1 MTYPIL
7 STKISATTLVPLRDR
22 TRQVGEI
29 FGLGKLEV
37 TRFVTAVSEIARNA
51 VQFAES
57 GTVAFSFKEAE
68 ANAPQSIIATV
79 SDKGPGIADVA
90 GVLAGRPSATSKAP
104 MGVVGARRL
113 SDVLTIE
120 STPGAGTVVSLE
132 MHLPKFAPR
141 LTAAELGLRAD
152 ELARQKP
159 NSPLQELER
168 QNREMLEALQELR
181 ERQFE
186 LQRADERKNQF
197 LITLA
202 HELRNPLGTLH
213 MNLEIM
219 RRNLDIKPE
228 DLAKRR
234 EAMAR
239 QTELMNKMVEDLVDV
254 SRVSQGKV
262 ELVKLPVEL
271 NELVAQAAEMC
282 EAAIYA
288 KSHAFAL
295 AQAPGEVWIE
305 GDARRLKQVVAN
317 LIQNSTR
324 YTPKGGSIKASV
336 SISDDRALVQIE
348 DNGMGIA
355 PDILPQVF
363 DLFVQGDGPSTHT
376 PGGLG
381 IGLTLVKR
389 LVESHG
395 GFVSAN
401 SAGPGHGCTFILSFP
416 LPAKAA

>member
-1 MTYPIL
+1 MTFPIL

-57 GTVAFSFKEAE
+57 GTATFSFKEADG
-68 ANAPQSIIATV
+68 NAPQAIVATI

-90 GVLAGRPSATSKAP
+90 SVLVGRPSASSKNP
-104 MGVVGARRL
+104 MGIVGAKRL
-113 SDVLTIE
+113 SDALAID
-120 STPGAGTVVSLE
+120 SKPGVGTAVTLE
-132 MHLPKFAPR
+132 MHLPRLAPR

-159 NSPLQELER
+159 KSPLQELER

-219 RRNLDIKPE
+219 RRTLDIKPE

-239 QTELMNKMVEDLVDV
+239 QTEVMNKMVEDLVDV

-262 ELVKLPVEL
+262 ELIKLPVEL

-282 EAAIYA
+282 EASIYA
-288 KSHAFAL
+288 KNHDFAFTK
-295 AQAPGEVWIE
+295 APSDVWID

-324 YTPKGGSIKASV
+324 YTPKGGCIRASV
-336 SISDDRALVQIE
+336 SLSDDRALVHIE

-355 PDILPQVF
+355 SDMLPQVF
-363 DLFVQGDGPSTHT
+363 DLFVQGDGPTANT

-389 LVESHG
+389 LVESHS
-395 GFVSAN
+395 GFVSAE
-401 SAGPGHGCTFILSFP
+401 SAGPGLGSTFTLSFP
-416 LPAKAA
+416 LPPPKA

>member
-1 MTYPIL
+1 MSYPIL

-22 TRQVGEI
+22 TRQVGEF

-57 GTVAFSFKEAE
+57 GTVSFSFKEAD
-68 ANAPQSIIATV
+68 ALSPQAIVATV
-79 SDKGPGIADVA
+79 SDKGPGIANIAEVMA
-90 GVLAGRPSATSKAP
+90 GKPNANSKAP
-104 MGVVGARRL
+104 MGVVGAKRL
-113 SDVLTIE
+113 SDALKIE
-120 STPGAGTVVSLE
+120 SKPGMGTVVSLE
-132 MHLPKFAPR
+132 MHLPRFAPH
-141 LTAAELGLRAD
+141 LTAAELGRRVD

-159 NSPLQELER
+159 KSPLQELEK

-181 ERQFE
+181 DRQFE

-219 RRNLDIKPE
+219 RRNRDITPD

-234 EAMAR
+234 EAMSR

-271 NELVAQAAEMC
+271 NELVAQAAEVC
-282 EAAIYA
+282 EAAIFS
-288 KSHAFAL
+288 KSHAFTL
-295 AQAPGEVWIE
+295 ARSPSDVWIDA
-305 GDARRLKQVVAN
+305 DARRLKQVIAN
-317 LIQNSTR
+317 LIQNSAR
-324 YTPKGGSIKASV
+324 YTPKGGVIKASV
-336 SISDDRALVQIE
+336 SVSDDLALVQIE
-348 DNGMGIA
+348 DNGIGIA
-355 PDILPQVF
+355 PDMLSQVF
-363 DLFVQGDGPSTHT
+363 DLFVQGDGPSAQT

-389 LVESHG
+389 LVETHG
-395 GFVSAN
+395 GSVSAE
-401 SAGPGHGCTFILSFP
+401 SAGPGLGSTFTLSFP
-416 LPAKAA
+416 LPRSTA